1 MALALGLR
9 LVQGDLDK
17 HGLPAFRL
25 VTDDGVHVVGEGEV
39 GLTLE
44 ASRFEALRLLG
55 SRRTMDQLRSAAF
68 TGDLD
73 RYLPGLVHMAL
84 PAADRR
90 ARALSDRAFSSPRPP
105 DDREGV
111 GMFAPTGTRPWPAA
125 SPASTSRSRSGG
137 VTRRRRLPSARVP
150 GAEPLVEARP

>member
-1 MALALGLR
+1 MRSIARASATAR
-9 LVQGDLDK
+9 PSTWPSRSACAWSRATSTK

-25 VTDDGVHVVGEGEV
+25 VTDDGVHVVGEGEI

-55 SRRTMDQLRSAAF
+55 SRRTMDQLRAAAF

-84 PAADRR
+84 PAED
-90 ARALSDRAFSSPRPP
+90 LGE
-105 DDREGV
+105 RE
-111 GMFAPTGTRPWPAA
+111 
-125 SPASTSRSRSGG
+125 PAS
-137 VTRRRRLPSARVP
+137 
-150 GAEPLVEARP
+150 